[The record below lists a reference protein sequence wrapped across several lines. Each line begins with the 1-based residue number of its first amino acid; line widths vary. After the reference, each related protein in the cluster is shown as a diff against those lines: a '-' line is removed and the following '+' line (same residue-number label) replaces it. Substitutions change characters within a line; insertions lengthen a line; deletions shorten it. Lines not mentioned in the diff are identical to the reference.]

1 MQQKVFII
9 AEAGVNHNGELAL
22 AKELADKAKQAGA
35 DAVKF
40 QTFRTDKLVA
50 AGTAQAAYQTVNI
63 GKEESQAQ
71 MLRRLELSYADF
83 RDLQAYCRKIGILF
97 LSTAFDLESIDF
109 LASLN
114 LPVWKIPSG
123 EITNLPYLEKIA
135 ALDKPMILSTGMAEM
150 DEIKA
155 ALAVLENG
163 REITVLHCTTE
174 YPAPD
179 NSVNLRAMLT
189 MKEELGRP
197 VGYSDH
203 TEGIVVPI
211 AAAAMGAVVLEKHFT
226 LDKTMAGP
234 DHKASLEP
242 AELAEMVKA
251 VRRVELCLGSSQ
263 KKPSAAELEHRRAAR
278 KCIVAARAIVAG
290 ETFSPENITVKR
302 AGEGISPMRWYDV
315 LGRKAEKDFAMDER
329 ICLEISAQGSAL

>member
-263 KKPSAAELEHRRAAR
+263 KKPSAAELENRRAAR

>member
-263 KKPSAAELEHRRAAR
+263 KKPSAAELENRRAAR

-329 ICLEISAQGSAL
+329 ICLE

>member
-189 MKEELGRP
+189 MKEELERP

-263 KKPSAAELEHRRAAR
+263 KKPSAAELENRRAAR

-329 ICLEISAQGSAL
+329 ICLE

>member
-179 NSVNLRAMLT
+179 NGVNLRAMLT

-263 KKPSAAELEHRRAAR
+263 KKPSAAELENRRAAR

-329 ICLEISAQGSAL
+329 ICPEISAQGSAL

>member
-263 KKPSAAELEHRRAAR
+263 KKPSAAELENRRAAR

-315 LGRKAEKDFAMDER
+315 LGRKAERDFAMDER

>member
-1 MQQKVFII
+1 MKQKVFII

-22 AKELADKAKQAGA
+22 AKKLADKAKEAGA

-50 AGTAQAAYQTVNI
+50 ASTAQAAYQTVNI
-63 GKEESQAQ
+63 GKEESQAE

-83 RDLQAYCRKIGILF
+83 RELQAYCRKIGILF

-109 LASLN
+109 LASLS

-135 ALDKPMILSTGMAEM
+135 ALQKPMILSTGMAEM
-150 DEIKA
+150 DEIRA

-163 REITVLHCTTE
+163 QEITVLHCTTE

-179 NSVNLRAMLT
+179 KSVNLQAMLT
-189 MKEELGRP
+189 LKAELGRP

-226 LDKTMAGP
+226 LDKTMSGP

-242 AELAEMVKA
+242 AELTEMVKA
-251 VRRVELCLGSSQ
+251 VRRVELCLGSGEKRPSQ
-263 KKPSAAELEHRRAAR
+263 AELENRRAAR
-278 KCIVAARAIVAG
+278 KCIVAAEAIVAG
-290 ETFSPENITVKR
+290 ETFTPKNITVKR
-302 AGEGISPMRWYDV
+302 AGAGISPMQWYEV
-315 LGRKAEKDFAMDER
+315 LGQKAIKDFAPDEQ
-329 ICLEISAQGSAL
+329 ICLK